1 MHLPGTVTWT
11 LMSSHTQQP
20 AQAKGL
26 LSTTVRSRRV
36 DLVPR
41 SSFFFNCQK
50 TVAIEQSSHAVSGDT
65 CTSNTIL
72 TWLLL
77 IYCYEIAKRSKKKKI
92 MKKQIYSRQLLYLG
106 LKTKSLPMKELVL
119 LNYETDHWLD
129 VFRNYAY
136 F

>member
-1 MHLPGTVTWT
+1 
-11 LMSSHTQQP
+11 
-20 AQAKGL
+20 
-26 LSTTVRSRRV
+26 
-36 DLVPR
+36 
-41 SSFFFNCQK
+41 
-50 TVAIEQSSHAVSGDT
+50 
-65 CTSNTIL
+65 
-72 TWLLL
+72 
-77 IYCYEIAKRSKKKKI
+77 